1 MLDVRCHF
9 IVFYCHVFVILVW
22 EMQQKC
28 KHNILTSGKHQNMQT
43 KITPNLGNA
52 QTMQTKKT
60 RKTNATKKTMK
71 TKTCKK
77 TCKNNVNK
85 LTRVLAQNE
94 VFRLPSSAP
103 GRATRA
109 GWENDTNMTAQN
121 RHDKNM
127 QNQTNKMTK
136 HDKHII
142 YNISYI
148 YILCIYILYYI

>member
-109 GWENDTNMTAQN
+109 G
-121 RHDKNM
+121 
-127 QNQTNKMTK
+127 
-136 HDKHII
+136 
-142 YNISYI
+142 
-148 YILCIYILYYI
+148 